1 MADVIDRTD
10 DLQPGDGDWVSGVT
24 IGPVSLDTLNVPV
37 LACWL
42 SPIGPILFL
51 KIFRSGLLAV
61 AGEEAARWRANG

>member
-24 IGPVSLDTLNVPV
+24 TGPVSLDTPKVPV

-42 SPIGPILFL
+42 SPIGPILLL
-51 KIFRSGLLAV
+51 KYF
-61 AGEEAARWRANG
+61 EAAS